1 MRNRDWSSDVVSS
14 DLVELGDGFFGKLRL
29 RVAYGDY
36 THTEY
41 DDVLP
46 GTTFLNKGIEFRAEF
61 AQNDRGGWRGASGVQ
76 YGSRDFAA
84 IGDEAF
90 LPRNESQKYALFTLQ
105 EYELG
110 AATIEAALR
119 YEHVG
124 ITAHSIGY
132 DRAFNSLSGA
142 LGLSYQLADGLQVS
156 VSVYDRKSTSM

>member
-76 YGSRDFAA
+76 YGSRDFAS

-90 LPRNESQKYALFTLQ
+90 LPRNESQKYALFPLQ

-110 AATIEAALR
+110 AATLDAALR
-119 YEHVG
+119 YEHFSTHANQLG
-124 ITAHSIGY
+124 SERTL
-132 DRAFNSLSGA
+132 NSPSGRHGPSYPLSDAPQGRD
-142 LGLSYQLADGLQVS
+142 SDH
-156 VSVYDRKSTSM
+156 RN